1 MKPTQSISRLFNKI
15 TSTNTTNDC
24 YYLKCFES
32 YRTENKLEEHGLI
45 CSNNK
50 YCEMIMPDKKNKK
63 LKYANGTKSL
73 KMEHAIYLDLECLLV
88 KHNTCANNPNSSY
101 SKTISTHE
109 PSGYSIAV
117 ICRHISSYQMHYRE
131 EDCMNKL
138 SSDLLTIGESIA
150 NEEKK
155 R

>member
-1 MKPTQSISRLFNKI
+1 MNIV
-15 TSTNTTNDC
+15 
-24 YYLKCFES
+24 
-32 YRTENKLEEHGLI
+32 KLLCQI
-45 CSNNK
+45 
-50 YCEMIMPDKKNKK
+50 KKNKT

-73 KMEHAIYLDLECLLV
+73 KMKYAIYLDLECLLV

>member
-15 TSTNTTNDC
+15 TSTNKTNDC
-24 YYLKCFES
+24 YCLKCFES
-32 YRTENKLEEHGLI
+32 YRTENKLEEHELI
-45 CSNNK
+45 CENNK
-50 YCEMIMPDKKNKK
+50 YCEMIMPDEKNKI
-63 LKYANGTKSL
+63 LRYANGTKSL

-101 SKTISTHE
+101 SKTIPTHE
-109 PSGYSIAV
+109 PSGYSIV
-117 ICRHISSYQMHYRE
+117 VVSRHISSYQMHYRE
-131 EDCMNKL
+131 EHCINKL
-138 SSDLLTIGESIA
+138 SSDLLTIGERIA